1 MWVTFEVLLVHFMAC
16 RFTNKKAKG
25 KEKLLENTNML
36 MSPEIIESSR
46 LEEISKIKKSDCQPI
61 TTLLAN
67 HAPYCRIHTVL
78 EYIQGQ

>member
-1 MWVTFEVLLVHFMAC
+1 
-16 RFTNKKAKG
+16 
-25 KEKLLENTNML
+25 

-67 HAPYCRIHTVL
+67 HAPLLPHPH
-78 EYIQGQ
+78 GS